1 MSKEQYKRLLQLRK
15 SEEMMFYEL
24 VKLSGLSPRELIN
37 RIPINHKR
45 AEYILKKWCEKG
57 WYEYGTSLDNG
68 WLVEKRFW
76 YK

>member
-1 MSKEQYKRLLQLRK
+1 MTKEQYKRLLQLRK

-24 VKLSGLSPRELIN
+24 VKLSGLSPRELIQ
-37 RIPINHKR
+37 RLPINHKR
-45 AEYILKKWCEKG
+45 AAYILEKWCRNG

>member
-1 MSKEQYKRLLQLRK
+1 MTKEQYKRLLQLRK

-24 VKLSGLSPRELIN
+24 VKLSGLSPRELIH
-37 RIPINHKR
+37 RLPINHKR